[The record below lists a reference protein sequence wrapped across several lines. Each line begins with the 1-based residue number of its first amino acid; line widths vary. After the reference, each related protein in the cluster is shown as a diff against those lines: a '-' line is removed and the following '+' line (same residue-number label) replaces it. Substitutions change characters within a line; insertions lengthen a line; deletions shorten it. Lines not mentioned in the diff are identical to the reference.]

1 MVRSGN
7 DQMDAGILLFL
18 FLIGLI
24 AGTYGTIVGAGGGFI
39 FVPALLLLF
48 HFNPPLA
55 AGAGLVVVFLNSLSG
70 MIGYIREKRIDYR
83 FGILLALAAIPG
95 TFTGVWLFRYV
106 TGHIFYLIFAFMLIS
121 LGIFLLVKK
130 EPKAEKQEISVMER
144 EIAVST
150 TDEQL
155 TAKPASPSYPEGD
168 TSIRRA
174 WWQGAFGLTEV
185 GLVGIGF
192 ILGVISSFFGI
203 GGGWLMVPI
212 LIYLFR
218 VSPHVATATSVFS
231 LSIYSLVGAL
241 SHGIEGNIDWM
252 TVVWSGS
259 GVILGSQLGVY
270 LSRRLPGRLIVQM
283 LAFVLVIVGA
293 TMIR

>member
-1 MVRSGN
+1 
-7 DQMDAGILLFL
+7 MDAGILLFL

-48 HFNPPLA
+48 HFDPPLA
-55 AGAGLVVVFLNSLSG
+55 AGTGLVVVLLNSVSG

-130 EPKAEKQEISVMER
+130 EPKAEKQEISMMEK
-144 EIAVST
+144 EVAAS

-155 TAKPASPSYPEGD
+155 TAELASPASPEGD
-168 TSIRRA
+168 ASIQRA

-185 GLVGIGF
+185 GLIGIGF

-231 LSIYSLVGAL
+231 LSIYSFVGVL
-241 SHGIEGNIDWM
+241 SHGIEGNIDWW

-259 GVILGSQLGVY
+259 GVILGSQIGVY

>member
-1 MVRSGN
+1 
-7 DQMDAGILLFL
+7 MDAGILLFL

-48 HFNPPLA
+48 HFDPPLA
-55 AGAGLVVVFLNSLSG
+55 AGTGLVVVLLNSVSG

-130 EPKAEKQEISVMER
+130 EPKAEKQEISMMEK
-144 EIAVST
+144 EVAAS

-155 TAKPASPSYPEGD
+155 TAELASPASPEGD
-168 TSIRRA
+168 ASIFQRA
-174 WWQGAFGLTEV
+174 GWQGAFGLTEV
-185 GLVGIGF
+185 GLAGIGF

-212 LIYLFR
+212 LIYIFR

-231 LSIYSLVGAL
+231 LSIYSLVGVL
-241 SHGIEGNIDWM
+241 SHGIEGNIDWW

-259 GVILGSQLGVY
+259 GVILGSQIGVY